1 MRSKLPVITAL
12 LAGAVIALVAVLV
25 VGGGDDDKDKTS
37 VSSTTPTPTST
48 ALADGAELKSRE
60 FKLRYPKQGWE
71 QLTAKDLGSR
81 ARGTVAG
88 LKREDNGALVLVQR
102 GGKLDASLD
111 DIADQLTTRLKKE
124 VDDFRFV
131 SSKQVKL
138 PAGDAVTYTFVR
150 TKSDRVQSLVVI
162 PEDDRTF
169 TLNSVIGG
177 GSKDAAREVAEIVNT
192 FDPEN

>member
-1 MRSKLPVITAL
+1 MRSKLPVIAAL
-12 LAGAVIALVAVLV
+12 LGGAAIALIAVLLIGG
-25 VGGGDDDKDKTS
+25 GGGDDDQDEKA
-37 VSSTTPTPTST
+37 SSTTPQST
-48 ALADGAELKSRE
+48 ALADGTELKGKE
-60 FKLRYPKQGWE
+60 FKLRYPNQGWE

-81 ARGTVAG
+81 AQGTVAG

-111 DIADQLTTRLKKE
+111 EIANELTTRLKKE
-124 VDDFRFV
+124 VKDFRFV
-131 SSKQVKL
+131 SSEQVKL

-150 TKSDRVQSLVVI
+150 TKSDRVQNLVVI
-162 PEDDRTF
+162 PEGDRTF

-177 GSKDAAREVAEIVNT
+177 GSKDAAREVAEIVKT

>member
-37 VSSTTPTPTST
+37 ASSTTPQST
-48 ALADGAELKSRE
+48 ALADGTELKSKE
-60 FKLRYPKQGWE
+60 FKLRYPNQGWE
-71 QLTAKDLGSR
+71 QLTSKDLGNR

-102 GGKLDASLD
+102 GGKLEASLD
-111 DIADQLTTRLKKE
+111 EIANELTTRLKKE
-124 VDDFRFV
+124 VEDFRFV
-131 SSKQVKL
+131 SSEQVKL

-150 TKSDRVQSLVVI
+150 TKSDRVQNLVVI

-177 GSKDAAREVAEIVNT
+177 GSKDAAREVAEIVKT